1 MHFHFGGVF
10 IVVVVVET
18 DNGVV
23 GDVVDTT
30 DTEERFFFLISRILE
45 SFVDDDDDKSAD
57 GDLTSADANQVP
69 NAFPFVAI
77 LPSLSLLAVIPKP
90 RKSSSLTFILLY
102 KDMATR

>member
-1 MHFHFGGVF
+1 MIKSDNTDAIVEDLEGTGAGLDDMKACLF
-10 IVVVVVET
+10 IV
-18 DNGVV
+18 
-23 GDVVDTT
+23 
-30 DTEERFFFLISRILE
+30 RLQQILN
-45 SFVDDDDDKSAD
+45 FIQVDDDDDKSAD

>member
-10 IVVVVVET
+10 IVVVET

-23 GDVVDTT
+23 GDIVDTT

-45 SFVDDDDDKSAD
+45 SFVDDDDKSAD